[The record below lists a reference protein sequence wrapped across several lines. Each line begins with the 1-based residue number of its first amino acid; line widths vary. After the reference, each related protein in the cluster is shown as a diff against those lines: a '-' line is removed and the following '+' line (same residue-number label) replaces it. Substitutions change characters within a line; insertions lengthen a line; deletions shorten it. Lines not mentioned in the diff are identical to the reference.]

1 MSDSHERFSRRVP
14 WHLPQNPLSQAVAAR
29 RRLGLPLLDLTVS
42 NPTAALP
49 ELYEPSLL
57 APLADPRGLRY
68 EPSPQGH
75 PEAREAVAAYY
86 RRRGLTVD
94 PQHVVLSASTS
105 EAYAWLFQLLCEPGE
120 RVLFPVPS
128 YPLIELLAGVCG
140 VQVDPYALYYD
151 GRWRIDAAALE
162 RELTPTTRAL
172 VLVSPNNPTGSFL
185 HRDELAPLLAL
196 CARRGVALIVDEVFG
211 DYPLDALTAEGDAE
225 AAGGDAAVP
234 SLLELAAPEAL
245 VFVLSGLSKVVG
257 LPQLK
262 LGWIVIRGPEPLRTQ
277 AQDRLEILA
286 DTFLSVGT
294 PVQLAAPSLLA
305 QAERLRAAIS
315 LRTRH
320 NLTALSAAV
329 ADTACQLL
337 PVEGGWYA
345 VLRLPRVLSEEEW
358 ALAFLEAG
366 VLCQPGYFFDF
377 AEEAFVVVSLLCRPE
392 PFLLGVRRIVER
404 VQAELDR

>member
-1 MSDSHERFSRRVP
+1 MTESHQRFSRRVP
-14 WHLPQNPLSQAVAAR
+14 WHLPHNPLSQAVAAR

-49 ELYEPSLL
+49 ELYDPSLL

-68 EPSPQGH
+68 EPSPQGL
-75 PEAREAVAAYY
+75 PEAREAVGAYY
-86 RRRGLTVD
+86 HRRGLAVD

-140 VQVDPYALYYD
+140 VHVDPYALYYD
-151 GRWRIDAAALE
+151 GRWRIDPAALE
-162 RELTPTTRAL
+162 RELTPATRAL

-185 HRDELAPLLAL
+185 HRDELAPLVAL
-196 CARRGVALIVDEVFG
+196 CARRDVTLIVDEVFG
-211 DYPLDALTAEGDAE
+211 DYPLSAAS
-225 AAGGDAAVP
+225 AGGDAAVG

-262 LGWIVIRGPEPLRTQ
+262 LGWIVTRGPEPLRTQ

-305 QAERLRAAIS
+305 QSERLRDAIS
-315 LRTRH
+315 RRTRE
-320 NLTALSAAV
+320 NLDALGAAV
-329 ADTACQLL
+329 AGTACQVL

-345 VLRLPRVLSEEEW
+345 VLRLPRVLTEEEW
-358 ALAFLEAG
+358 VLAFLEAG

-377 AEEAFVVVSLLCRPE
+377 AEEAYAVVSLLCRPE
-392 PFLLGVRRIVER
+392 PFRLGVRRIVER
-404 VQAELDR
+404 VQAELER